1 MTQQAFAQPSC
12 AITAILPDRHDDLA
26 RLRQLAQHTPP
37 IVAVTGKYNHGKS
50 RLLNELLGK
59 DLFAV
64 ADRRETVAL
73 SQAEHAQ
80 ARWLDAPGLDADV
93 ARTDD
98 DHARQAT
105 WVLAD
110 IRLFVH
116 AAKAGELDGQER
128 DLLQAL
134 LADAQQTRRQTV
146 FALTQIDQ
154 LGEDAERHA
163 IESALRAQM
172 PQLAI
177 HGVSA
182 TRHRQGI
189 ERDKPLLQARSGL
202 PELRQTLEQ
211 ALAGVPQAR
220 RHEVSTRCQALRT
233 ALQDTLA
240 QQSAQHSHL
249 LHTQAQQQQAFSDG
263 LHAVIANAA
272 TGITELLDSLG
283 ADHASVPD
291 QARDAYVLTAG
302 KAERNRIQIAYSRA
316 CIQIDSFLAG
326 HGVLELP
333 PARKTF
339 APSLNTVMIAVLGVS
354 VKGRHQLRRMF
365 CEAAGRERL
374 HRDFSAYFP
383 VSDDQQALA
392 ARIAAASEAAVTTR
406 RALAELD
413 QLEAAACPA
422 M

>member
-1 MTQQAFAQPSC
+1 MTQQSLAQRSC

-37 IVAVTGKYNHGKS
+37 IIAVTGKYNHGKS

-59 DLFAV
+59 DVFAV

-73 SQAEHAQ
+73 AQAEHAQ

-93 ARTDD
+93 ARADD
-98 DHARQAT
+98 DHAHQAS
-105 WVLAD
+105 WLLAD

-134 LADAQQTRRQTV
+134 LADARLTHRQTI

-154 LGEDAERHA
+154 LGDEAERQA
-163 IESALRAQM
+163 IESALLAQA

-177 HGVSA
+177 HAVSA

-189 ERDKPLLQARSGL
+189 EGNKPLLQARSGL
-202 PELRQTLEQ
+202 PELRQALEQ

-220 RHEVSTRCQALRT
+220 RHEVTTRCRMLRSALQDALARHT
-233 ALQDTLA
+233 ALQ
-240 QQSAQHSHL
+240 SHL
-249 LHTQAQQQQAFSDG
+249 LHTQAQQQQAFSAG
-263 LHAVIANAA
+263 LQAVIEKAA
-272 TGITELLDSLG
+272 TGIAELLDSLG

-316 CIQIDSFLAG
+316 CIEIDGFLAG

-333 PARKTF
+333 AARKTF

-383 VSDDQQALA
+383 LSDDQQALA
-392 ARIAAASEAAVTTR
+392 ARIAAAGAAIGTAR
-406 RALAELD
+406 LALTELD